1 MCPFV
6 KRCMIKNIT
15 YLKRMEAARWTSP
28 VIAISSHSC
37 GLAMHKYL
45 MVKTITR
52 FKPNWKQK
60 MLLGAELGI

>member
-1 MCPFV
+1 MDESVCSHGPA
-6 KRCMIKNIT
+6 KIAGMRKPT
-15 YLKRMEAARWTSP
+15 P

-60 MLLGAELGI
+60 MLLGGELGI